1 MSKSIVIVG
10 GHGRTALRLA
20 RLLSPSNRIT
30 SVIRSPSAEQTKDI
44 EEAGATPVVLSLEDV
59 TANDFTE
66 LFRKI
71 SADVVYFCAGAG
83 LRASEERVE
92 GVEYEGT
99 VKICDA
105 IEAIGADKRP
115 RFISISALDIRDPD
129 KIPEHYNEE
138 DKQVSARIRNLMPRY
153 IHWRYEADKNV
164 VARSDLK
171 WTIVRPGGLRDTA
184 GTGSASLGKAHL
196 SILLSRDDLASILA
210 ELLSRDDAAGL
221 AIDSVGGDVPI
232 SEGVDRFIK
241 HGVTDW
247 IG

>member
-1 MSKSIVIVG
+1 MSILHHHWSRS
-10 GHGRTALRLA
+10 HRRSRTSWASRCTHPTQVSLFSRALLD
-20 RLLSPSNRIT
+20 LI
-30 SVIRSPSAEQTKDI
+30 AEPQ
-44 EEAGATPVVLSLEDV
+44 TPVVLSLEDA
-59 TANDFTE
+59 TANDFTG
-66 LFRKI
+66 LFRNI

-83 LRASEERVE
+83 LRASEERVKK
-92 GVEYEGT
+92 VEYEGT

-196 SILLSRDDLASILA
+196 SILLSVSPLVAYSYGRQGRSDRLCPYS
-210 ELLSRDDAAGL
+210 ERRSRFD
-221 AIDSVGGDVPI
+221 